1 MLGAHEC
8 ETAEPPLSAMTGSG
22 IPHSAPT
29 AGSLGMTRME
39 RGRQVEPGHSLL
51 SVLWYL
57 MSGLYLLITEV
68 AISMVHCV
76 ERGVH
81 NSGAPRTVLA
91 AAPSVACYSAEHVP
105 GLVLAWVAL
114 ALVTV
119 GVPVAAAAGFARSP
133 SCGAREA
140 GSRLSR
146 CCTSSALR
154 RCTTLT
160 LVVVV
165 SSALE
170 DHGHAAARVVR
181 MAVCCAALLADGATA
196 WWLSHHCSRG
206 AAGPGSAPAAL
217 HLGCSLAACG
227 VAIGSSQPL
236 GLPSP
241 SVVVWAS
248 VAAALVL
255 LLVCLW
261 VHVGRAGHVVA
272 GVHRPGPST
281 DPCIPVLR
289 HDSSQHDLNF
299 GTPLRQRS
307 SLPLSTASVDEQG
320 VVLTTPTAGVG
331 STRWSMRGG
340 AREASTAHLLSEE
353 HRLGPGATAPPAD
366 SKGQGSALGHP
377 WTGASPR
384 PTSTTDALVAS
395 LQTYRGHLVASPG
408 SKGAEHGGS
417 SATADGGGGS
427 DRQAVGSPVS
437 TRSRSRRLPSALTPV
452 STTDQEA
459 DAVDSSHG
467 QLARRLFPPSPST
480 SPTRSPSSS
489 ASRTGALVHGG
500 TRSGG
505 GGGVGGSVR
514 NPLTPTSVASTGLR
528 YRRVLLRPTFAVREG
543 DSASRHGAHRE
554 AEYQPHI
561 SPMQRAGVCQPL
573 APDLGASP
581 AVVVHEVVMSR
592 H

>member
-1 MLGAHEC
+1 MWMSLARIQRLRHRGIRPRGLNTGSSMFAPSSPRGVGMTSDRDQPPLQVSKDEVEVPIGLLGAHEC

-227 VAIGSSQPL
+227 VAIGSSQPR

-255 LLVCLW
+255 LLVVILL
-261 VHVGRAGHVVA
+261 VVLL
-272 GVHRPGPST
+272 VVR
-281 DPCIPVLR
+281 I
-289 HDSSQHDLNF
+289 
-299 GTPLRQRS
+299 
-307 SLPLSTASVDEQG
+307 G
-320 VVLTTPTAGVG
+320 VV
-331 STRWSMRGG
+331 
-340 AREASTAHLLSEE
+340 
-353 HRLGPGATAPPAD
+353 
-366 SKGQGSALGHP
+366 
-377 WTGASPR
+377 
-384 PTSTTDALVAS
+384 
-395 LQTYRGHLVASPG
+395 
-408 SKGAEHGGS
+408 
-417 SATADGGGGS
+417 
-427 DRQAVGSPVS
+427 
-437 TRSRSRRLPSALTPV
+437 
-452 STTDQEA
+452 
-459 DAVDSSHG
+459 
-467 QLARRLFPPSPST
+467 
-480 SPTRSPSSS
+480 
-489 ASRTGALVHGG
+489 
-500 TRSGG
+500 
-505 GGGVGGSVR
+505 
-514 NPLTPTSVASTGLR
+514 
-528 YRRVLLRPTFAVREG
+528 
-543 DSASRHGAHRE
+543 
-554 AEYQPHI
+554 
-561 SPMQRAGVCQPL
+561 
-573 APDLGASP
+573 
-581 AVVVHEVVMSR
+581 
-592 H
+592 